1 MTPSEQLRSEIETAL
16 KKKLCTPKDFE
27 FLRERI
33 YARLHVMISK
43 TTLMRMWEYVDEP
56 VKPRKSTLDI
66 LAQFLGY
73 QDWDSYHQNT
83 LLPEEQQSSPILS
96 RRLSVAKELVERE
109 RLRLIW
115 QPDRVCDIE
124 YLGDLQFRVIA
135 SENTRLKP
143 GDTFECSLIIEGEP
157 LYLDHLK
164 QDTQQ
169 TISYVCGKKSG
180 VMFEYAC
187 KEMGEVS
194 RPLPRK
200 NTCCIECNLIPDA
213 R

>member
-96 RRLSVAKELVERE
+96 RRLSVARELNGGE
-109 RLRLIW
+109 RLRLTW

-194 RPLPRK
+194 QPLP
-200 NTCCIECNLIPDA
+200 
-213 R
+213 